1 MEKGRFVHTKS
12 TAITSFD
19 MLFRAN
25 CDSSGR
31 SSFCLI
37 YSMVV
42 ERKSSI
48 AVLNSLSSAAGS
60 SSIAGATASIV
71 SSVIADYPVPV
82 DRLTQDEK
90 MEIMDALNRKGVFLL
105 KGSVSHVAR
114 ELHSSEASIYRYL
127 GKLNN
132 KD

>member
-60 SSIAGATASIV
+60 SSIAGATSPMRNGLLVV
-71 SSVIADYPVPV
+71 SLFRRQRPKP
-82 DRLTQDEK
+82 
-90 MEIMDALNRKGVFLL
+90 
-105 KGSVSHVAR
+105 
-114 ELHSSEASIYRYL
+114 
-127 GKLNN
+127 
-132 KD
+132 